1 MCPTETDSSG
11 SPSENPPSE
20 NPPSANSPSA
30 GRESETSSTS
40 PRRRAARILKGGAIT
55 FAVVGTG
62 IAAWMADKW
71 LRYPSMEASQFDF
84 SAPLWPAATL
94 FVLVATAAGVALLW
108 QAARRSESGEDLFA
122 QRHRRSLQEA
132 GRRRSDEDDD

>member
-11 SPSENPPSE
+11 SSSGAPAPDDAGAEPRENP
-20 NPPSANSPSA
+20 
-30 GRESETSSTS
+30 

-55 FAVVGTG
+55 FAVIGTG
-62 IAAWMADKW
+62 ITVWMADKW

>member
-11 SPSENPPSE
+11 SASGNSTPENS
-20 NPPSANSPSA
+20 SSA
-30 GRESETSSTS
+30 GRESEPPASS
-40 PRRRAARILKGGAIT
+40 PRRRAARILKGGAVT
-55 FAVVGTG
+55 FAIIGTG
-62 IAAWMADKW
+62 IAVWMADKW